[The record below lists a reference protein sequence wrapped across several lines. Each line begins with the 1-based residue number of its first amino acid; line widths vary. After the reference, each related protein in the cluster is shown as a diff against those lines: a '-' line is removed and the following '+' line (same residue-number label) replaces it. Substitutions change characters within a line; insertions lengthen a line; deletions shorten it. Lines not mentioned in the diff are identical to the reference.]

1 MLKLR
6 TTFTILLI
14 LTMATLV
21 LGARAKS
28 NLPISREAVI
38 LETSS
43 PSEILIKAVGYG
55 TGSKKAEELDQ
66 RANMD
71 ARKAAV
77 WFLLFSGSDPLLT
90 TEAERANFAKI
101 QEQFFEPANLKPFI
115 SWEADYYDSRLR
127 LDEQKLKIEKSLK
140 INKTLLQD
148 NLVQRGI
155 IQAPQAIAAIVGM
168 PTIMVLPEKQ
178 GDQAP
183 LELLRTDPNLKKGAE
198 VIESFLTARQ
208 FTVIVPEQQQALN
221 ELASAHFN
229 LQGESEDYSYM
240 LALSIGSD
248 IYATYNV
255 KVESRRLGT
264 STVKKGI
271 VACRAFETTTARL
284 LGTETGYSQERPAAD
299 AVVIEE
305 AMNDA
310 ASKVLDRIVNYW
322 KLDCARGVQYK
333 LVVNVNQT
341 FEPQAAETI
350 IEHFVDLV
358 KKMARNYQ
366 ENAVAD
372 YTYDV
377 LLWCDPMLYRTSSDV
392 YRFLRQNYKG
402 SGVLQKVSVN
412 RKLIL
417 LNIVA
422 E

>member
-6 TTFTILLI
+6 AIFTIL
-14 LTMATLV
+14 TMVTFV
-21 LGARAKS
+21 LGAKAKS

-55 TGSKKAEELDQ
+55 TGSKKAEELDL
-66 RANMD
+66 RANID

-101 QEQFFEPANLKPFI
+101 QEQFFEPANLKSFI
-115 SWEADYYDSRLR
+115 CWEADYYDSRLR

-140 INKTLLQD
+140 INKTLLLD

-178 GDQAP
+178 GDRAP
-183 LELLRTDPNLKKGAE
+183 LELLQTYPNLKKGAE

-221 ELASAHFN
+221 ELSSVHFN
-229 LQGESEDYSYM
+229 LQGESEDYSYI

-248 IYATYNV
+248 IYVTYNV

-333 LVVNVNQT
+333 LVVNINQT

-350 IEHFVDLV
+350 IDHFVDLV
-358 KKMARNYQ
+358 KKMAKNYQ

-377 LLWCDPMLYRTSSDV
+377 LLWCDPALYRTSSDV